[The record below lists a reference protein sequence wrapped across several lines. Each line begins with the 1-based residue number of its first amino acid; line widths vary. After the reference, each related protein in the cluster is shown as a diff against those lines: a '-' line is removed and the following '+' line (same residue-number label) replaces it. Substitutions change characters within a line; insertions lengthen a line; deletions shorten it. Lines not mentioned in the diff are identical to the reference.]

1 MSKGR
6 VNRRDFIKV
15 SSTFLAGSAMAANGL
30 PISAAGSGDLFAQ
43 EGEHVV
49 KTFCEICFWKCGVDA
64 HVKDGRVVK
73 LTGQKDHPLSNGKL
87 CPRGAG
93 GLGMLYDP
101 DRLKHP
107 LIRETV
113 NGKQMFRKA
122 SWEEAIS
129 VVADNVLQLGQEYGP
144 GALVSFTHGFGASFF
159 SRLCNSCGII
169 AAPSYA
175 QCRGAREDAF
185 KVTYGHAVGSP
196 ESIDLPNTKFL
207 VLFGSHL
214 GENMHNTS
222 VQDFTGGIAK
232 GMRLVVVDPRYSTAA
247 GKAEKWLPV
256 RAGTDL
262 ALMRAWIKVLV
273 EENLYD
279 KTFVEDNTVGL
290 DEVRE
295 EMKSVSLAE
304 TYAITGIPVE
314 DIVKVARDLGRYK
327 NSAMVYPG
335 RRVNWYG
342 DDMQRSRAI
351 AILNALLGNYKMP
364 GGFLK
369 YSNYNVPKIK
379 FPVMKHPRVQYRS
392 KFPLASKV
400 SANEII
406 EHTLSGEPWPIH
418 GWLVYGCNLTSTA
431 ADQQHTYDAMQK
443 LKFMFAVDILPAEI
457 TSFADVILP
466 ECTYLERYDDLHN
479 PAYREPYVAIR
490 QPAIPPLYDSKP
502 AHLIV
507 KMLADKMGRPD
518 LFEMD
523 IETYLDTRLK
533 KIGSS
538 LQEIKV
544 KGVIKKP
551 LADLYRKPG
560 EKLRFKTPSGKIEL
574 ASSKMKKAGF
584 DAVPKYTPPAES
596 PPGYFRLLFGRSP
609 FHTFART
616 TNNRVLLE
624 LQEENDLWVNEQ
636 TGKDLGVKTGQY
648 VYIENQDGIRSS
660 NKIRIR
666 LTQRVRPEIFY
677 MHHGFGHTN
686 PALTAGYKKGVL
698 DTEMLSHTDIDPTM
712 GSVGVQNN
720 FIKIIKEA

>member
-1 MSKGR
+1 MSKSR

-15 SSTFLAGSAMAANGL
+15 SSAFLAGSAMASNGM
-30 PISAAGSGDLFAQ
+30 PFIGSGDLHAQ
-43 EGEHVV
+43 EGERVV

-64 HVKDGRVVK
+64 HVKDGKVVK

-129 VVADNVLQLGQEYGP
+129 VVAENVQQLGQDFGP
-144 GALVSFTHGFGASFF
+144 GALVSFTHGYGASFF
-159 SRLCNSCGII
+159 ARLCNSCGII

-175 QCRGAREDAF
+175 QCRGAREDAY

-196 ESIDLPNTKFL
+196 ESIDLPNTKYL

-222 VQDFTGGIAK
+222 VQDFTAGIAK
-232 GMRLVVVDPRYSTAA
+232 GMRMVVADPRYSTAA
-247 GKAEKWLPV
+247 GKAEKWLPI
-256 RAGTDL
+256 RPGTDM
-262 ALMRAWIKVLV
+262 ALMRAWIKILIA
-273 EENLYD
+273 EDLYD
-279 KTFVEDNTVGL
+279 KKFIQENAVGF
-290 DEVRE
+290 DELWE
-295 EMKSVSLAE
+295 EVKDVTPAE

-327 NSAMVYPG
+327 NNAMVYPG

-342 DDMQRSRAI
+342 DDMQRLRAV
-351 AILNALLGNYKMP
+351 AILNALLGNYRMP

-369 YSNYNVPKIK
+369 YGKIDVPKIK

-400 SANEII
+400 SATEII
-406 EHTLSGEPWPIH
+406 EHTLSGKPWEVH

-431 ADQQHTYDAMQK
+431 ANQQQTYDAIQK

-479 PAYREPYVAIR
+479 PAFREPYVAIR

-502 AHLIV
+502 AHEIV
-507 KMLADKMGRPD
+507 KMLSDKMGRPD

-544 KGVIKKP
+544 KGVLKKP
-551 LADLYRKPG
+551 MSDLYRKPG
-560 EKLRFKTPSGKIEL
+560 EKLKFKTPSGKIEL

-584 DAVPKYTPPAES
+584 DAVPHYTPPAKS
-596 PPGYFRLLFGRSP
+596 PPGYFRLLFGRTP

-624 LQEENDLWVNEQ
+624 LQSENDLWINEQ
-636 TGKDLGVKTGQY
+636 IGKDLGLKNGEY
-648 VYIENQDGIRSS
+648 VTIENQVGIQSS
-660 NKIRIR
+660 FKIRVR
-666 LTQRVRPEIFY
+666 LTQRVRPEIVY

-686 PALTAGYKKGVL
+686 PALKAGYKKGVL
-698 DTEMLSHTDIDPTM
+698 DTEMLSETVIDPTM

-720 FIKIIKEA
+720 FVKIIKEA